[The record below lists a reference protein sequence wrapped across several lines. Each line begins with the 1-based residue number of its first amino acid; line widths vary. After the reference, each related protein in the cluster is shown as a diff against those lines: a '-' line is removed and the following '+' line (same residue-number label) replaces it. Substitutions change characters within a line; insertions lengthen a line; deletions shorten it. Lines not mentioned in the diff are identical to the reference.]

1 MTTLD
6 PEPPVADPLAAG
18 RLALERGDWAGAQ
31 AAFAAAGE
39 SGEALEGLGIAARWR
54 NDGDTALAAHEAAY
68 RAFRARDDALGAAR
82 CAMWLGMETY
92 LFRSEHAVAG
102 GWLER
107 ADRLLAGLP
116 PAPEHAWLA
125 AWRAHVDLATRDTR
139 SARLHT
145 AAAAGIARALG
156 LLDIEILAL
165 AQEGLTLVAEGHTA
179 EGMRLLDA
187 ATATALGDEMTNLD
201 AISTTCCYMIDA
213 CKRVRD
219 FERALQ
225 WCDHVRAFCERWSD
239 RMTFSACRTHYCD
252 VLIWRGD
259 WADAE
264 REIDANLGDIAA
276 FNPGRAPDALAR
288 LGELRRRQGRLDEA
302 EATLAQAGAHQVAL
316 LARAEL
322 ALDRGDAAGA
332 LEGAE
337 RYLRRVGADGRSERV
352 PGLELVVRAH
362 LRAGSP
368 AAARAALDE
377 LLTAAAAVGTGAVR
391 ASARLAEGLVLAAEA
406 RPAEAAAA
414 LEDAAAGFERSGG
427 RMDAAR
433 ARLALAEALSAADRP
448 RSAAEEAAAARDLFL
463 LLGAGGEAGRAAAL
477 LRRLGTEPAA
487 AAGDPSLTRREREI
501 LALIGRGLDN
511 REIAER
517 LVLSVRTVERHAS
530 NIYLKIGASG
540 PSARALAAT
549 HATRQGLT

>member
-1 MTTLD
+1 MTALD
-6 PEPPVADPLAAG
+6 PIAAG
-18 RLALERGDWAGAQ
+18 RLALERGEWE
-31 AAFAAAGE
+31 AAMAAYLAAGE
-39 SGEALEGLGIAARWR
+39 TAEALEGLGVAARWR
-54 NDGDTALAAHEAAY
+54 NDGDRALAAHEAAY
-68 RAFRARDDALGAAR
+68 RAFRARDDRLGAAR
-82 CAMWLGMETY
+82 CAKWLGMETY

-107 ADRLLAGLP
+107 AERLLAGLP
-116 PAPEHAWLA
+116 PAPGHAWLA
-125 AWRAHVDLATRDTR
+125 AWRAHVDLAMRDIP
-139 SARLHT
+139 SARRRT
-145 AAAAGIARALG
+145 ATAAGIARSLG
-156 LLDIEILAL
+156 LLDVEILAL
-165 AQEGLTLVAEGHTA
+165 GQEGLALVAEGRTA
-179 EGMRLLDA
+179 EGMRRLDA
-187 ATATALGDEMTNLD
+187 ATATALGDEMRDLD

-239 RMTFSACRTHYCD
+239 RMTFAACRTHYCD

-276 FNPGRAPDALAR
+276 FNPARAPDALAR

-302 EATLAQAGAHQVAL
+302 EEVLARAAGHQVAL

-332 LEGAE
+332 LEEAE

-352 PGLELVVRAH
+352 PGLELAVRAH
-362 LRAGSP
+362 LSAGAP
-368 AAARAALDE
+368 AGARAALVD
-377 LLTAAAAVGTGAVR
+377 LQAAADAIGTGAVG
-391 ASARLAEGLVLAAEA
+391 ASARLAEGLVLAAEG

-414 LEDAAAGFERSGG
+414 LEGAVAGFERSGG
-427 RMDAAR
+427 PLEAAR
-433 ARLALAEALSAADRP
+433 ARLALAETLLAAERP
-448 RSAAEEAAAARDLFL
+448 RSAAEEAAAARDLL
-463 LLGAGGEAGRAAAL
+463 LRLGAAGEAGRAAAL
-477 LRRLGTEPAA
+477 LRRMGAAPPPAA
-487 AAGDPSLTRREREI
+487 GEPSLTRREREI
-501 LALIGRGLDN
+501 LALVARGLDN

-540 PSARALAAT
+540 PSARAAAAAYAARAGLA
-549 HATRQGLT
+549 